1 MNRSSMTAII
11 VEGEDREMGIIENM
25 IQVYFRQKK
34 YEIFYFPA
42 GQNIYML
49 WKKLKTDDFET
60 DIIEVLKEYL
70 AQIKSDYLEQL
81 EKYGRDDFA
90 EIYLFFDYDGHQ
102 NNLNAEEKGEDVL
115 REMLETFDNE
125 TENGKLYISY
135 PMAETIRDYIPG
147 TCKAYI
153 KCIWDEGELGEYK
166 RRTGENAPR
175 SNVKKYD
182 FADWMEIIN
191 IYVSKIHCLLER
203 ADGMNFADYRKE
215 VNTLRIYQEQQK
227 YIMHHQV
234 FVLSAFPEFLLE
246 YHKEAFWHRHV
257 KSLYYIKTEYRNC
270 KEKREI

>member
-1 MNRSSMTAII
+1 M
-11 VEGEDREMGIIENM
+11 EKIE
-25 IQVYFRQKK
+25 KD
-34 YEIFYFPA
+34 E
-42 GQNIYML
+42 
-49 WKKLKTDDFET
+49 FET

-70 AQIKSDYLEQL
+70 KQIKSHYVEQL

-102 NNLNAEEKGEDVL
+102 NNLTAKEEEEDVL
-115 REMLETFDNE
+115 EEMLAAFDNE

-135 PMAETIRDYIPG
+135 PMAEAIRDYIPG
-147 TCKAYI
+147 ICKAYT
-153 KCIWDEGELGEYK
+153 KCIWDESELGEYK

-191 IYVSKIHCLLER
+191 IYVSRIHCLLEKTD
-203 ADGMNFADYRKE
+203 AMDFSKYRKE
-215 VNTLRIYQEQQK
+215 VSTLRIYQQQK
-227 YIMHHQV
+227 KYMIHNRV

-257 KSLYYIKTEYRNC
+257 KSSYYMKTEYLNC